1 MQISV
6 QTVIEKM
13 EEELLQLAEQGEKG
27 DERALQEHARTLRNY
42 CDILL
47 SSKAGE
53 TKRPAAEPK
62 AAAPAPEAF
71 AIASRRALLARLVLH
86 TGHDSGAAGPS
97 QLSMALRR
105 RQ

>member
-47 SSKAGE
+47 SSRE
-53 TKRPAAEPK
+53 AEVKQPV
-62 AAAPAPEAF
+62 ASPPRSGAPAS
-71 AIASRRALLARLVLH
+71 ASGVTAARNPRREPSGEEEEIPSTEGNLL
-86 TGHDSGAAGPS
+86 DF
-97 QLSMALRR
+97 
-105 RQ
+105 

>member
-1 MQISV
+1 MHISV

-53 TKRPAAEPK
+53 AKSPAAESPQPK
-62 AAAPAPEAF
+62 PAAPRETPAAPKP
-71 AIASRRALLARLVLH
+71 RRAEDEEEKEIPSTEGNLL
-86 TGHDSGAAGPS
+86 DF
-97 QLSMALRR
+97 
-105 RQ
+105 

>member
-1 MQISV
+1 MHISV

-53 TKRPAAEPK
+53 AKRAAAESPQPKPSASPETPAAPK
-62 AAAPAPEAF
+62 P
-71 AIASRRALLARLVLH
+71 RRTADEEEKEIPSTEGNLL
-86 TGHDSGAAGPS
+86 DF
-97 QLSMALRR
+97 
-105 RQ
+105 

>member
-53 TKRPAAEPK
+53 AKTPAAEAPQPK
-62 AAAPAPEAF
+62 AAAPAPKTPVSPGPRWETAEEEKE
-71 AIASRRALLARLVLH
+71 IPSTEGNLL
-86 TGHDSGAAGPS
+86 DF
-97 QLSMALRR
+97 
-105 RQ
+105 

>member
-62 AAAPAPEAF
+62 AAAPAPEAS
-71 AIASRRALLARLVLH
+71 AAPVTRRETAEEEKEIPSTEGNLL
-86 TGHDSGAAGPS
+86 DF
-97 QLSMALRR
+97 
-105 RQ
+105 

>member
-62 AAAPAPEAF
+62 AAAPAPK
-71 AIASRRALLARLVLH
+71 ASAAPVARRETAEEEKEIPSTEGNLL
-86 TGHDSGAAGPS
+86 DF
-97 QLSMALRR
+97 
-105 RQ
+105 

>member
-1 MQISV
+1 MQISD

-62 AAAPAPEAF
+62 AAAPAPEAS
-71 AIASRRALLARLVLH
+71 AAPVARRETAEEEKEIPSTEGNLL
-86 TGHDSGAAGPS
+86 DF
-97 QLSMALRR
+97 
-105 RQ
+105 

>member
-13 EEELLQLAEQGEKG
+13 EEELLQLAEQGEMG

-53 TKRPAAEPK
+53 AKRPAAESPQPK
-62 AAAPAPEAF
+62 PAAPPETPAAPK
-71 AIASRRALLARLVLH
+71 SRRAAEDEEKEIPSTEGNLL
-86 TGHDSGAAGPS
+86 DF
-97 QLSMALRR
+97 
-105 RQ
+105 